1 MMDQNNIVTI
11 DGPTG
16 SGKSTVG
23 KLLAGRIGFTYLD
36 TGAMYRVVALETMR
50 RGINPDDSAALS
62 SLCATIT
69 IAFKHNGGMRVY
81 SGDGDVTDAI
91 RTPEISML
99 ASRVSAEQCVR
110 SELVRMQRDC
120 GRQGR
125 IVVDGRDAGTVIFP
139 YARFKFYLDAAA
151 EVRSQ
156 RRYKELIEKKLKVA
170 YSKVHEELVQRDRD
184 DCSRALAPLKP
195 AADAIIIDTTAMT
208 IEEVVQEMLSS
219 IDARALQCHK

>member
-1 MMDQNNIVTI
+1 
-11 DGPTG
+11 
-16 SGKSTVG
+16 
-23 KLLAGRIGFTYLD
+23 
-36 TGAMYRVVALETMR
+36 
-50 RGINPDDSAALS
+50 
-62 SLCATIT
+62 
-69 IAFKHNGGMRVY
+69 
-81 SGDGDVTDAI
+81 
-91 RTPEISML
+91 ML
-99 ASRVSAEQCVR
+99 ASRVSAEKCVR

-139 YARFKFYLDAAA
+139 YARFKFYLDAQA

-208 IEEVVQEMLSS
+208 IEEVVQEMLAI